1 MSVRYLRAG
10 LFASAAL
17 FSTPAL
23 AQGQLAASASDAA
36 VDADDS
42 SVSELVV
49 TGLRG
54 QARTVIDSPAPID
67 VVSAEQLADTGKAGL
82 KEVLNTLLP
91 SFNLPGIN
99 GGGTS
104 WTVRAVTLRG
114 LNGDQALFLVNGKR
128 RHTTALI
135 NNLARVGRGG
145 VPVDLDL
152 IPAASIARI
161 EVLRDGA
168 AAQYGSDAIA
178 GVINIILRGDNQGG
192 SIGANIG
199 QTYMGDGETVSLSA
213 TYARPLGQ
221 DGFIDFG
228 LNWKN
233 SQPAS
238 RAIPSQAKF
247 IYQPLPGNIP
257 DPRDATVDRYF
268 WGQSYGP
275 GEDDVLATSYNAEL
289 PLSDDLTLYS
299 FATLSHRSSK
309 KNTGSFLPNNTTR
322 PNTTTALPEVYPE
335 GFNALRRIFQL
346 DTQVV
351 VGARGE
357 RGDWRWDLSTS
368 VSRDN
373 AQLDGQNT
381 INATLGPA
389 SPTYFHLS
397 THVFDQITTNFDVAR
412 EYDVGL
418 AGPLT
423 LALGAEQRYER
434 FEIQAGDEASY
445 MIGPYVIP
453 AGQPFAGRPPAPGLS
468 SYAGTTPDDA
478 GEISRNNYAA
488 YVDLGADVVDNWY
501 VGAAARAEYYTGGVG
516 STVAGK
522 LSTRW
527 EFAPGYAVRATISN
541 GFRAPSLAQT
551 IFASSTFSS
560 IQCPPPAG
568 VVANCLPGMPYV
580 SSPTKVLPTFSPAAI
595 ALGAETLKPETSV
608 NYSIGFTAEPLP
620 RLRFTLDAYQ
630 IEIEDRIVDTGVIR
644 GPVVGAILAA
654 NGLQRDL
661 SVSYYTNAVDTKT
674 RGVDAVAEYSFGLGD
689 YGDLRLSAA
698 YAWNKTEITKIKPT
712 PAVLA
717 NLGYALFD
725 RQKQADLTI
734 GTPRDKVVLSGIW
747 TWNRWKTS
755 LRQTRYGEYT
765 EAGAQPVNDRTFS
778 AKWIAD
784 LDVAFDLDE
793 QTTIGIGANNLF
805 DVHPDKIGLLN
816 PDTGTGQFGGFSP
829 FGITGGYYY
838 ARVERRF

>member
-1 MSVRYLRAG
+1 MHNRTLRAA
-10 LFASAAL
+10 LIASAA
-17 FSTPAL
+17 FASTSAM
-23 AQGQLAASASDAA
+23 AQVAAPNVLQAA
-36 VDADDS
+36 ADVADDGA
-42 SVSELVV
+42 VSELVV

-54 QARTVIDSPAPID
+54 QARTIIDSPAPID
-67 VVSAEQLADTGKAGL
+67 VVSAEQLSDTGKQGL

-104 WTVRAVTLRG
+104 WTVRSVTLRG

-128 RHTTALI
+128 RHNTSLI

-152 IPAASIARI
+152 IPSASIARI

-178 GVINIILRGDNQGG
+178 GVINIILKSDDSGG
-192 SIGANIG
+192 LLGVNAGRN
-199 QTYMGDGETVSLSA
+199 YLGDGETIGVSA

-233 SQPAS
+233 SQAAS
-238 RAIPSQAKF
+238 RATPSTAKY
-247 IYQPLPGNIP
+247 IYPALPGGAA
-257 DPRDATVDRYF
+257 DPRDASVVRDF

-275 GEDDVLATSYNAEL
+275 GEEDVIATSVNAEL
-289 PLSDDLTLYS
+289 PVSDHTTLYA
-299 FATLSHRSSK
+299 FGTLSHRSSK

-322 PNTTTALPEVYPE
+322 PNTTTSLPEVYPL

-346 DTQVV
+346 DTQVAF
-351 VGARGE
+351 GARGE
-357 RGDWRWDLSTS
+357 RGEWRWDLSTTIAH
-368 VSRDN
+368 DN

-397 THVFDQITTNFDVAR
+397 THVFDQVTTNFDVAR
-412 EYDVGL
+412 EYEFGL

-423 LALGAEQRYER
+423 FALGAEHRFEQ
-434 FEIQAGDEASY
+434 FEIQPGDEASY
-445 MIGPYVIP
+445 IIGPYVIP
-453 AGQPFAGRPPAPGLS
+453 TGQPFAGRPPAPGLS
-468 SYAGTTPDDA
+468 SYAGTTPEDA
-478 GEISRNNYAA
+478 GKTSRNSYAA
-488 YVDLGADVVDNWY
+488 YVDAGADVVDGWY

-516 STVAGK
+516 STVSGK

-527 EFAPGYAVRATISN
+527 EFAPGYAVRATVSN

-580 SSPTKVLPTFSPAAI
+580 SSPTKVLPTFSPAAL
-595 ALGAETLKPETSV
+595 ALGAEPLEPETSI
-608 NYSIGFTAEPLP
+608 NYSVGITAEPLT
-620 RLRFTLDAYQ
+620 RMRVTVDAYQ
-630 IEIEDRIVDTGVIR
+630 IDIDDRIVDTGVIR

-661 SVSYYTNAVDTKT
+661 SVSYYTNAVNTRT
-674 RGVDAVAEYSFGLGD
+674 RGVDAVAEYSFDLED
-689 YGDLRLSAA
+689 LGDLRLSAA
-698 YAWNKTEITKIKPT
+698 YAWNKTEIVSIKPT

-725 RQKQADLTI
+725 RQKQADLTV
-734 GTPRDKVVLSGIW
+734 GTPRDKFSLSEIW
-747 TWNRWKTS
+747 SLERWKVS

-765 EAGAQPVNDRTFS
+765 EAGSQPVNDRTFS

-784 LDVAFDLDE
+784 LDVSFDLDAD
-793 QTTIGIGANNLF
+793 TTLGIGANNLF
-805 DVHPDKIGLLN
+805 DEHPDKIGLLN
-816 PDTGTGQFGGFSP
+816 PDTGTGLFGSFSP

-838 ARVERRF
+838 ARFERRF